1 MELQSWRPLTDLADI
16 RERISRLSG
25 GGGGWMPA
33 ADWFET
39 DDGLVLVVDVP
50 GVEAGSLEIALDGE
64 AIVVAGERSA
74 GAVGEPRHRERPS
87 GRFERSLRL
96 PEPVEPQS
104 GEAQCVAG
112 VLEVRLRKLHRTID
126 VPTSL

>member
-16 RERISRLSG
+16 RERIARLSG
-25 GGGGWMPA
+25 GAGAWTPA

-50 GVEAGSLEIALDGE
+50 GVQTGSLEIALDGE
-64 AIVVAGERSA
+64 SIVVAGERD
-74 GAVGEPRHRERPS
+74 AVVPGEPRHRERPS

-96 PEPVEPQS
+96 PEPVEPES

-126 VPTSL
+126 VQTSI